1 MGTQQLDRWSSCRS
15 CAGELERL
23 VAASPP
29 AREVVR
35 HRPRSPLVYE
45 ALFRT
50 RRSPRSTEVRLS
62 AQAVAA
68 RAPARGT
75 WSCSSNHSQHI
86 QKRLHLNL
94 VFSSTSTSTGVY
106 GGDAHVSAVESLCPL
121 LEGTPAPEWGVDAG
135 VNVNEE
141 PPASVHRERTRPRR

>member
-1 MGTQQLDRWSSCRS
+1 MGYLSLIDAIGDATEQNAYK
-15 CAGELERL
+15 CAAR
-23 VAASPP
+23 AS
-29 AREVVR
+29 ATCI
-35 HRPRSPLVYE
+35 YG
-45 ALFRT
+45 
-50 RRSPRSTEVRLS
+50 STEVRLS

-86 QKRLHLNL
+86 LKRLHLNL

-121 LEGTPAPEWGVDAG
+121 LEGTPAPEWRVDAG

>member
-1 MGTQQLDRWSSCRS
+1 MLKRWRRARLR
-15 CAGELERL
+15 AGLGL
-23 VAASPP
+23 
-29 AREVVR
+29 AR
-35 HRPRSPLVYE
+35 HP
-45 ALFRT
+45 
-50 RRSPRSTEVRLS
+50 
-62 AQAVAA
+62 
-68 RAPARGT
+68 
-75 WSCSSNHSQHI
+75 SQHI

-106 GGDAHVSAVESLCPL
+106 GGDAHVSAVESFCPL